1 MYINLFVQYDDWK
14 MIGAVDSPSNFFMYM
29 YLIGMSMTTNDDWFC
44 PSRN

>member
-29 YLIGMSMTTNDDWFC
+29 YLIGMSMATNDDWFC